1 MLNIDKEKLKTDFK
15 TKDYNSFFKQAYD
28 ITDYVCSRNYNIR
41 DPEVRMDYV
50 QDCLAN
56 LQLKINQGKVQ
67 EDNNLFSFIIQNS
80 SFRILEILRKER
92 KRNNKVKFV
101 SYDLLDDLHN
111 VVDFKSRSVEEN
123 EDTVWNI

>member
-28 ITDYVCSRNYNIR
+28 ITDYVCSRTYNIR
-41 DPEVRMDYV
+41 DPDTRMDYV

-80 SFRILEILRKER
+80 NFRILEILRKER
-92 KRNNKVKFV
+92 KRNTKVKFV
-101 SYDLLDDLHN
+101 SYDTLDDFHN
-111 VVDFKSRSVEEN
+111 IIDFSKQDVEGN
-123 EDTVWNI
+123 EDFV